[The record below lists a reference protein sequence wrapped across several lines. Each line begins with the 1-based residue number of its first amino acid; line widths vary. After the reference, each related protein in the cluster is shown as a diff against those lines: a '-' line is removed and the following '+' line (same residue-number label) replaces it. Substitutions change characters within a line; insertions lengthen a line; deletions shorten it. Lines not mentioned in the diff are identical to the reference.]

1 MALGARCSAAS
12 ACACSSVARRSLAPT
27 DTYGSC
33 LDRGVG
39 FADAVAVEQDGSL

>member
-1 MALGARCSAAS
+1 MAPVVRCSAAS
-12 ACACSSVARRSLAPT
+12 ACACSSIARRSVAPI

-39 FADAVAVEQDGSL
+39 FADAAAVEQDGSL